1 MKSAEDIKKHFQKST
16 LGTNHD
22 KHEII
27 FEKIQR
33 AHDQSKTTAPA
44 LSGLTI
50 RSTIMKNPITK
61 LAAAAVMIIA
71 VLVGISLLDS
81 SATSVAWSE
90 VVRKVEASR
99 GLIVRCAET
108 NSFVPDEGDY
118 AIKYFCPTHSRT
130 DSYKDGLITRSSY
143 SDFETRTFTG
153 LYHTRKHCLIGTIGA
168 GIDGFLEKHEDWTNP
183 GYMVETILSCEHT
196 KLEQRIIEGVLCEGI
211 ETTDPAFLGP
221 MPEVD
226 RLEAQ
231 LRLWVD
237 VETRYPVL
245 LESKISGEHNGEA
258 LDSEGVMDQF
268 RWDVDLEP
276 SVFEPNIPPDY
287 YYEDMRNL

>member
-1 MKSAEDIKKHFQKST
+1 MKSPIMRLATAAVVIAGIT
-16 LGTNHD
+16 LGL
-22 KHEII
+22 
-27 FEKIQR
+27 FEFIGV
-33 AHDQSKTTAPA
+33 D
-44 LSGLTI
+44 
-50 RSTIMKNPITK
+50 STSDVW
-61 LAAAAVMIIA
+61 A
-71 VLVGISLLDS
+71 D
-81 SATSVAWSE
+81 
-90 VVRKVEASR
+90 VVRRVKASR
-99 GLIVRCAET
+99 GLIVRCTET
-108 NSFVPDEGDY
+108 SSFVPDEGGY

-130 DSYKDGLITRSSY
+130 DSYKDGSITRSSY

-153 LYHTRKHCLIGTIGA
+153 LYHTRKHCLIATIGT
-168 GIDGFLEKHEDWTNP
+168 GIDGFLEKHEDWMNP

-231 LRLWVD
+231 LRLWVNA
-237 VETRYPVL
+237 ETKFPVL
-245 LESKISGEHNGEA
+245 FEWKVNAEAEGEA
-258 LDSEGVMDQF
+258 ISSECVMDQF
-268 RWDVDLEP
+268 QWDVDLEP

>member
-1 MKSAEDIKKHFQKST
+1 MKSIEEVKKFFNNAAIS
-16 LGTNHD
+16 TNHRMDENVLD
-22 KHEII
+22 KVLIAHE
-27 FEKIQR
+27 
-33 AHDQSKTTAPA
+33 KTTNTKSAAIEPN
-44 LSGLTI
+44 I
-50 RSTIMKNPITK
+50 RRTVMKSPITK
-61 LAAAAVMIIA
+61 LAAAAVVVIA

-90 VVRKVEASR
+90 VVRRVEASR
-99 GLIVRCAET
+99 GLILRCTAT
-108 NSFVPDEGDY
+108 SSFVPDEGDY

-153 LYHTRKHCLIGTIGA
+153 LYHTRKHCLIGTIGT

-268 RWDVDLEP
+268 QWDVDLEP